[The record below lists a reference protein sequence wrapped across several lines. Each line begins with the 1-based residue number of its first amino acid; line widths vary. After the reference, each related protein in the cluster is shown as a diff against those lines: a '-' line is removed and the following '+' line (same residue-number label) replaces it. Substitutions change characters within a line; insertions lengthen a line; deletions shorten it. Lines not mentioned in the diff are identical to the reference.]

1 MSGNNLL
8 DIDGLRKEYGDLV
21 AVDDVSFDVNDGEFV
36 TILGPSG
43 SGKSTILRMI
53 AGFENPTGGSINIW
67 GEDVVGSPPFQR
79 DVNMVF
85 QHLALFPHFT
95 VEENITYGL
104 KNKGVPKEKQKERAD
119 EMLKMVHLEGY
130 NDRDPEE
137 LSGGEQQRV
146 ALARALVN
154 EPEVVLFDEPLAS
167 LDRQLRQHMQKELQ
181 RIQKET
187 GVTFV
192 YVTHD
197 QEIALSVADRLVLLN
212 EGQIEQIGSA
222 KDIYEDPASWFVAE
236 FMGDMNTIQTTV
248 DSSSSNNVLQASGM
262 EFDLANSR
270 TEVPSVSGGDKVAM
284 CIRPHDININKK
296 STGSSGEVKGSV
308 KNRIYQGNTLQYEID
323 TPFGLLTVT
332 ASDPSFGIGDE
343 VYAEWDLSDV
353 HLFPQNAH
361 TTEDPIN
368 V

>member
-1 MSGNNLL
+1 MSSRNLL
-8 DIDGLRKEYGDLV
+8 AIDELRKEYGDLI
-21 AVDDVSFDVNDGEFV
+21 AVDNVSFDVNDGEFV

-53 AGFENPTGGSINIW
+53 AGFENPTSGEINIW
-67 GEDVVGSPPFQR
+67 GEDIVGSPPFQR

-85 QHLALFPHFT
+85 QHLALFPHFS

-104 KNKGVPKEKQKERAD
+104 KNKGVAEEERKERVD
-119 EMLKMVHLEGY
+119 EMLEMVHLEGY

-222 KDIYEDPASWFVAE
+222 KEIYEDPESWFVAE

-248 DSSSSNNVLQASGM
+248 DSSSSNNLLQASGM
-262 EFDLANSR
+262 EFELASSR
-270 TEVPSVSGGDKVAM
+270 TEVTSGNGDGKVAM
-284 CIRPHDININKK
+284 CIRPHDLTINEI
-296 STGSSGEVKGSV
+296 SSGSSEEVKGSIQS
-308 KNRIYQGNTLQYEID
+308 RIYQGNTLQYEID
-323 TPFGLLTVT
+323 TPVGLLTVT
-332 ASDPSFGIGDE
+332 TSDASFDIGDE
-343 VYAEWDLSDV
+343 VFVKWDLSDV
-353 HLFPQNAH
+353 HLFAQNAK

>member
-1 MSGNNLL
+1 MTNDNLL
-8 DIDGLRKEYGDLV
+8 SIDGLRKEYGDLV
-21 AVDDVSFDVNDGEFV
+21 AVDDVSFNVNDGEFV

-53 AGFENPTGGSINIW
+53 AGFEDPTTGEINIR

-85 QHLALFPHFT
+85 QHLALFPHLS
-95 VEENITYGL
+95 VEENIMYGL
-104 KNKGVPKEKQKERAD
+104 ENKGVPEGARKERVD
-119 EMLKMVHLEGY
+119 EMLEMVHLEGY
-130 NDRDPEE
+130 NERDPEE

-154 EPEVVLFDEPLAS
+154 EPAVVLFDEPLAS

-187 GVTFV
+187 GITFV

-197 QEIALSVADRLVLLN
+197 QEIALSVADRLILLN

-222 KDIYEDPASWFVAE
+222 KDIYETPQSWFVAE

-248 DSSSSNNVLQASGM
+248 DTSSTENVLQTSEM
-262 EFDLANSR
+262 SFNFDDAR
-270 TEVPSVSGGDKVAM
+270 TEVTQADGGSQVAM
-284 CIRPHDININKK
+284 CIRPHHVNINKEP
-296 STGSSGEVKGSV
+296 TGLSANVKGRIQ
-308 KNRIYQGNTLQYEID
+308 NRIYQGNTLQYEVD
-323 TPFGLLTVT
+323 TSVGLLSVT
-332 ASDPSFGIGDE
+332 TTDDSFEIGEE
-343 VYAEWDLSDV
+343 VYAEWAPSDV
-353 HLFPQNAH
+353 HLFSQDANP
-361 TTEDPIN
+361 TEDPIN
-368 V
+368 A